1 MACELKAPFCVNLG
15 AFADPTPTFMP
26 RESLPSI
33 DTVGWS
39 LPYSGLTAALLPDGR
54 VLHGRNADAALHEH
68 RSIPHSADDG
78 LLLIPAMLSSSD
90 SPPTQL
96 WTASAGILSIG
107 ALLLV
112 CAAAS
117 DVTVG
122 TALTYLPAV
131 PKRARSQH
139 G

>member
-15 AFADPTPTFMP
+15 AFADTTATFMP

-68 RSIPHSADDG
+68 RSLPHSADDG
-78 LLLIPAMLSSSD
+78 LLLIPAMLSSYD
-90 SPPTQL
+90 SSPTQL
-96 WTASAGILSIG
+96 SSTETRTIEETR
-107 ALLLV
+107 
-112 CAAAS
+112 
-117 DVTVG
+117 VT
-122 TALTYLPAV
+122 TMMTMTQSLI
-131 PKRARSQH
+131 
-139 G
+139 